1 VQTLLCVKLLQYKQV
16 SEEECYAELWMGTHP
31 NGPSRVVPD
40 SSDSSSPSV
49 GRGRNGRGMFLIEL
63 LETHPQVLGDLE
75 EVRTELFKLSL

>member
-1 VQTLLCVKLLQYKQV
+1 
-16 SEEECYAELWMGTHP
+16 MGTHP

-49 GRGRNGRGMFLIEL
+49 GGGRNGRGMFLIEL

-75 EVRTELFKLSL
+75 EVRTEPREIVL